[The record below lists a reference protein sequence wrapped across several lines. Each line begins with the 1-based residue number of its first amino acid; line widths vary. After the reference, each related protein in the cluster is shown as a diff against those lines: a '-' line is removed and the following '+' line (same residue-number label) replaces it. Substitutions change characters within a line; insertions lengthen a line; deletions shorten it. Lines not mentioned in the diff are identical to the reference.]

1 MGFDRF
7 ANFIFKSINSDC
19 IEEVNINN
27 NMKPLICNNIMFD
40 VNFLIYQEIINIENE
55 INDIIKILLCIESN
69 NNENINNIILDC
81 INNILKQKHWEMYYN
96 QIELILKNKNSNDII
111 NKFLFLITNKISTD
125 SCINISLIEYI
136 IYEKI
141 LVVMK
146 DYIEK
151 FHFTKKFNFVNNII
165 IFFDGI
171 PSFSKIIEQRRR
183 RTKNFLEMNEKKIKF
198 KYYFDNMIPNFTK
211 LSESINNVYLEDN
224 KIFDELYFDYFKWL
238 KNRFSIDKSFGPSS
252 EFIINFENYLKSRFN
267 TFFDKTNII
276 INNAEQN
283 GESDIKIFKYIS
295 ELEDITGDFCIHTT
309 DSDLIHH
316 ILVQQVYYNLI
327 NKDVNLTVVK
337 YLKNYNNIGYAQI
350 LDSQLIIN
358 NITSYY
364 SNLTNKPKN
373 IKLIWDLCFIFYL
386 FGNDNLPSSLE
397 VGPELGLE
405 YFLNYVADNSDNNII
420 NLVNGNI
427 DINLKNLLIILKK
440 INNDKTKNITRI
452 ILQRYFKI
460 NLQLINLFVDEF
472 NFNFNEIIN
481 ALKYFI
487 YYQRTKLSDIELDD
501 LDEDDLR
508 KQIVSDNNDNIKI
521 SDNNDKISDNNDK
534 KISDNNDKKI
544 SDNDNIKKKLI
555 DNESLILDNINF
567 SNNDYM
573 GLILYNKPI
582 NISNNDAYQD
592 LYSFIIDITN
602 SEQICKIPYL
612 YDHIDLEHH
621 LKLLDKTT
629 DNEMCNDYLK
639 KIYHLCKTTFGN
651 MKDHFS
657 NNLTYYKYNYI
668 PTIEQLII
676 FLENNNIKN
685 ITDTWDKDI
694 INDNTNNYINSVNH
708 HIIITPFLLELNESL
723 IHYSNDI
730 IKSLILNSSHISN
743 LWLDINNIDKF
754 DYRNID
760 IRKYLLLWNKC
771 KICKIET

>member
-27 NMKPLICNNIMFD
+27 NMKPLICNNIIFD

-69 NNENINNIILDC
+69 NNENIINLILSII
-81 INNILKQKHWEMYYN
+81 KQKHWEIYYN
-96 QIELILKNKNSNDII
+96 QIETIFKDDNPSDII

-125 SCINISLIEYI
+125 SCINISFIEYI

-141 LVVMK
+141 LIVMK

-198 KYYFDNMIPNFTK
+198 KYYFDNMIPNYTK
-211 LSESINNVYLEDN
+211 LSDSINSIYFEDN

-295 ELEDITGDFCIHTT
+295 QLEDITGDFCIHTT

-373 IKLIWDLCFIFYL
+373 IKIIWDLCFIFYL

-405 YFLNYVADNSDNNII
+405 YFLNYVADNSDDNII

-427 DINLKNLLIILKK
+427 DINLLNLLKFLKK
-440 INNDKTKNITRI
+440 INNDKKKNITRI

-460 NLQLINLFVDEF
+460 NLQLINLFVDELKF
-472 NFNFNEIIN
+472 DFNEILN

-487 YYQRTKLSDIELDD
+487 HYQKTKLSDIELED

-508 KQIVSDNNDNIKI
+508 KKIVFNDDNNDNNNDDNNN
-521 SDNNDKISDNNDK
+521 DNNDNN
-534 KISDNNDKKI
+534 ILT
-544 SDNDNIKKKLI
+544 DNIKKKLL
-555 DNESLILDNINF
+555 DNEALILDNINY

-602 SEQICKIPYL
+602 SEQIVKIPYL

-621 LKLLDKTT
+621 LKLLEKTT
-629 DNEMCNDYLK
+629 NNEMCNDYLK

-668 PTIEQLII
+668 PTIKELIT
-676 FLENNNIKN
+676 FLENNDIKN
-685 ITDTWDKDI
+685 INNIWDKDI
-694 INDNTNNYINSVNH
+694 INDNTDNYVNSVNH

-723 IHYSNDI
+723 VHYSNDI

-743 LWLDINNIDKF
+743 LWLDINNIDNF

-771 KICKIET
+771 KIEM